1 MSFYLASLFCR
12 LQTFVFALLFYG
24 IFLLVDDVNTS
35 CQAVKC
41 IVCLYVRADF
51 LSGNI
56 IYINIIVCAV
66 GYAFD
71 TG

>member
-1 MSFYLASLFCR
+1 MSFIWHPCFCR
-12 LQTFVFALLFYG
+12 LQTFVSALLFYG

-35 CQAVKC
+35 CQTVKC
-41 IVCLYVRADF
+41 TVCLYVRADF